1 MNVEEIKTIVELLK
15 QSYMEE
21 KWELVLEAVEILQR
35 EEEVE
40 EYTEDEDENYNEVD
54 F

>member
-1 MNVEEIKTIVELLK
+1 MESIMNIEEVKTIVELLK
-15 QSYMEE
+15 QAYMDEN
-21 KWELVLEAVEILQR
+21 WELVLESIEMLQR

-40 EYTEDEDENYNEVD
+40 EYEQEESEEE